1 MVVKP
6 TKRDLDSSMDN
17 YEEKIKTQDTILAL
31 PIDLKQA
38 MIGVE
43 FATTYLPEV
52 S

>member
-17 YEEKIKTQDTILAL
+17 YEEKIKTQDTTPVDI
-31 PIDLKQA
+31 KQA